1 MTKLISKSDPQY
13 FEVSSEEPYIRHHYK
28 VTDVNGGEVVVD
40 NWQDA
45 AVIWWNKKDF
55 LSHIEVLNQPKGF
68 K

>member
-55 LSHIEVLNQPKGF
+55 LSHTEVLDQPKGF